1 MPAPSV
7 VVYKD
12 AFLSQ
17 SATNVRDLAQ
27 ITVATGDVVA
37 VTVHGENFDTFTA
50 SSVAKLSGTAT
61 IGTVTKSQEA
71 GATTECSCGLFTFT
85 VTTGGTLVLRITWSA
100 TLTARRSTAWT
111 YVATGSGGVGNTGKT
126 TGSTTTITTSLTTSA
141 NSYVIASAADWNAT
155 GGATT
160 TLTPS
165 SPTPVV
171 DAHETDGVVDQAGA
185 GSFMSARG
193 GHWADSG
200 GAGTVSYGTTVPTSA
215 KYVQVVCELL
225 GTTTTAAEQPL
236 PLRRL
241 RPAGRLRL
249 RRRYAPELRAL
260 LTVPEV
266 AGAAATNATAE
277 VAASAGV
284 APQATV
290 AVAPN
295 AAAAAGTG
303 TAPAA
308 TPAAGAK
315 PAAAQ
320 ATATAPQPL
329 PAAGINAPAAATAA
343 AAPAPVS
350 AVTVFAGV
358 AAAAGVAPAATV
370 STANATN
377 APASAATAAAVA
389 PAATVAGGAQ
399 AAPAAVTAAAP
410 APVPAVGT
418 NADRK

>member
-1 MPAPSV
+1 MPAPST

-17 SATNVRDLAQ
+17 SATSVRDLTQ

-37 VTVHGENFDTFTA
+37 VAVHGEDFDTFTA

-61 IGTVTKSQEA
+61 IGTVTKNQEA

-85 VTTGGTLVLRITWSA
+85 VTAGGTLVLRITWSA

-111 YVATGSGGVGNTGKT
+111 YVATGSGGAGNTGKT
-126 TGSTTTITTSLTTSA
+126 TGSTTTITTSLATSA
-141 NSYVIASAADWNAT
+141 NSCVIASAADWNAT

-160 TLTPS
+160 TLTPGGG
-165 SPTPVV
+165 TL

-185 GSFMSARG
+185 GSFMSSRG

-200 GAGTVSYGTTVPTSA
+200 GAGTTSYGTTVPTSA

-266 AGAAATNATAE
+266 AGARSE
-277 VAASAGV
+277 ERR
-284 APQATV
+284 
-290 AVAPN
+290 
-295 AAAAAGTG
+295 
-303 TAPAA
+303 
-308 TPAAGAK
+308 
-315 PAAAQ
+315 
-320 ATATAPQPL
+320 
-329 PAAGINAPAAATAA
+329 
-343 AAPAPVS
+343 
-350 AVTVFAGV
+350 
-358 AAAAGVAPAATV
+358 
-370 STANATN
+370 
-377 APASAATAAAVA
+377 
-389 PAATVAGGAQ
+389 
-399 AAPAAVTAAAP
+399 
-410 APVPAVGT
+410 VG
-418 NADRK
+418 